1 MKCVGLSQTID
12 SKYSDIFVFGNNG
25 SVQKADADSGCD
37 QGFDRNEAADGYRS
51 EKVVQLISGGG
62 QPLLK
67 NAARTGALFPDDNR
81 FPQQVLNCDLL
92 SA

>member
-25 SVQKADADSGCD
+25 SVQKADTDPACN
-37 QGFDRNEAADGYRS
+37 QCLDRHEAADGYRS
-51 EKVVQLISGGG
+51 EEVVQLIAGGG

-67 NAARTGALFPDDNR
+67 DATCTGTLFPDDDSL
-81 FPQQVLNCDLL
+81 FQ
-92 SA
+92 